1 MKTLK
6 YIFAILFLSVS
17 MVSCSDD
24 KDDIIPID
32 DNPVEGLYKI
42 YEIEGA
48 DHVVEIYSE
57 NQNLEVGYNE
67 FSIRIKDL
75 GSDKYVSNAELGW
88 MPLMHMENMSHAAP
102 HSMLSNAEETTV
114 YKGHIVFQMASNET
128 EYWEV
133 NFTYTLNSQS
143 IESNTRVDVMQPFDG
158 FKKTQVFTGEDEIRY
173 VLAYVNPRDPQVA
186 INDLEAVLYKMEDM
200 MTFLVVENYTITIDP
215 RMPGMGNHSSPN
227 NEDLTYQAAQKRYE
241 GKLSLTMTGYWK
253 INMKLLDENGEVLK
267 GEDVTED
274 NPSSS
279 LFFEIGECNLNSV

>member
-17 MVSCSDD
+17 IVSCSDD
-24 KDDIIPID
+24 EDDIIPID

-42 YEIEGA
+42 YEIEAA

-57 NQNLEVGYNE
+57 NQNPEVGYNE

-75 GSDKYVSNAELGW
+75 GADKYVSNGALSW
-88 MPLMHMENMSHAAP
+88 MPMMHMEDRSHAAP
-102 HSMLSNAEETTV
+102 HSMLSNAEIATV
-114 YKGHIVFQMASNET
+114 YKGHIVFQMASNNT
-128 EYWEV
+128 EYWELK
-133 NFTYTLNSQS
+133 FTYTWNDQAV
-143 IESNTRVDVMQPFDG
+143 EGTVRVDVMEPSDG
-158 FKKTQVFTGEDEIRY
+158 FKKTQVFTGEDEVRY

-186 INDLEAVLYKMEDM
+186 INDMEAVLYKMEDM
-200 MTFLVVENYTITIDP
+200 MTFPVVENYTITVDP
-215 RMPGMGNHSSPN
+215 RMPGMGNYSSPN
-227 NEDLTYQAAQKRYE
+227 NEDLTYNAAQKRYE

-253 INMKLLDENGEVLK
+253 INMKLLNENGEVLK

-279 LFFEIGECNLNSV
+279 LYFEIEF

>member
-17 MVSCSDD
+17 TISCSDD

-75 GSDKYVSNAELGW
+75 GSDKYVSNADLGW
-88 MPLMHMENMSHAAP
+88 LPMMHMENMSHAAP
-102 HSMLSNAEETTV
+102 HSMLSNAEEVTV
-114 YKGHIVFQMASNET
+114 YKGHIVFQMASNDT

-133 NFTYTLNSQS
+133 NFTYTLNDASVDGVV
-143 IESNTRVDVMQPFDG
+143 RVDVMEPSDG
-158 FKKTQVFTGEDEIRY
+158 FKKTQVFTGADETRY
-173 VLAYVNPRDPQVA
+173 VLAYVHPRDPQVA
-186 INDLEAVLYKMEDM
+186 INDMKAVLYKMEDM
-200 MTFLVVENYTITIDP
+200 MTFPVVKNYTITIDP

-253 INMKLLDENGEVLK
+253 INMKLLNEDGEVLK

-279 LFFEIGECNLNSV
+279 LYFEIEF